1 MTEYD
6 KFFTENGAQR
16 CSSDSG
22 CDVVSPVSG
31 CTIGRVTFSSIQDL
45 DLSIASAKSGLRA
58 WRQSSLSERKKVLSE
73 LSIALSTRSEDIAEA
88 LAYEIG
94 CPKFLGQSMQL
105 GMATKGIELAIE
117 GIDKITWEEMI
128 GNGRVQ
134 RIGVGIVAALTPWNF
149 PLHQI
154 VAKVAAVIAAGCS
167 VVLKPSEMSPGVA
180 EIFAE
185 CMAETSLP
193 PGVFNMV
200 WGGADVGEYLVSHC
214 DINHVSFTGS
224 STVGKAIMAKASGS
238 LKRLTLE
245 LGGKSAAV
253 ILDDADLDTAI
264 PHIVRM
270 SLANSG
276 QTCVSQ
282 SRIIAPK
289 SMVAEIAERYLSE
302 AKQWKLG
309 DPSLPDT
316 RLGPVANEKQF
327 RHVHR
332 MIDAAAK
339 AGALVHIAAFT
350 PVAGLEN
357 GFYVAPTL
365 VTNVDAMSEIAQQE
379 IFGPVVCLLSYQ
391 SDEDAIEIANSTQY
405 GLSGAVWSRDL
416 QRANNIAN
424 QLQTGQVIING
435 APQNLATPFGGWK
448 DSGFGR
454 ENGKFGIEDLL
465 VFRSIQGGSE
475 Q

>member
-1 MTEYD
+1 MIVYN
-6 KFFTENGAQR
+6 KFFSQGNALP
-16 CSSDSG
+16 CSGESG
-22 CDVVSPVSG
+22 YDVVSPVLG
-31 CTIGRVTFSSIQDL
+31 RTVGRVTFAS
-45 DLSIASAKSGLRA
+45 LSDVEVAIHSAKEGLRI
-58 WRQSSLSERKKVLSE
+58 WSQSSLSDRKKALSE
-73 LSIALSTRSEDIAEA
+73 LLNALSTRGDDIAEA
-88 LAYEIG
+88 LALEIG

-117 GIDKITWEEMI
+117 GIDQITWEEMI

-134 RIGVGIVAALTPWNF
+134 RVGTGIVAALTPWNF

-167 VVLKPSEMSPGVA
+167 VVLKPSEVSPGVA

-185 CMAETSLP
+185 CVAETSLP
-193 PGVFNMV
+193 AGVFNMV
-200 WGGADVGEYLVSHC
+200 WGGADVGEYLVSHP

-224 STVGKAIMAKASGS
+224 SAVGKAIMVKAAES

-253 ILDDADLDTAI
+253 VLEDADLDIAI

-282 SRIIAPK
+282 SRVIVPRKLIG
-289 SMVAEIAERYLSE
+289 EITERYLNE

-309 DPSLPDT
+309 DPCQSET
-316 RLGPVANEKQF
+316 RLGPVANEKQY
-327 RHVHR
+327 RHVQR
-332 MIDAAAK
+332 MIQNALN
-339 AGALVHIAAFT
+339 AGADVQTAGNL
-350 PVAGLEN
+350 PVVGFEN
-357 GFYVAPTL
+357 GYFVAPT
-365 VTNVDAMSEIAQQE
+365 VVSNVDATSEIAQQE
-379 IFGPVVCLLSYQ
+379 IFGPVVCLLPY
-391 SDEDAIEIANSTQY
+391 DTKEEAIEIANSTKY

-416 QRANNIAN
+416 ERANKVAN

-454 ENGKFGIEDLL
+454 ENGKYGIEDLL
-465 VFRSIQGGSE
+465 VFRSIQGG
-475 Q
+475 

>member
-1 MTEYD
+1 MIEYN
-6 KFFTENGAQR
+6 KFFSQGSASR
-16 CSSDSG
+16 CSG
-22 CDVVSPVSG
+22 NTGYDVVSPVLG
-31 CTIGRVTFSSIQDL
+31 RVVGRVTFSSLADVDL
-45 DLSIASAKSGLRA
+45 AISSAKQGQQGWS
-58 WRQSSLSERKKVLSE
+58 QSSLSDRKKALTE
-73 LSIALSTRSEDIAEA
+73 LSTALSARNEDIAEA
-88 LAYEIG
+88 LALEIG

-117 GIDKITWEEMI
+117 GIDQITWEETI

-134 RIGVGIVAALTPWNF
+134 RVGTGVVAALTPWNF

-167 VVLKPSEMSPGVA
+167 VVLKPSEVSPGVA

-185 CMAETSLP
+185 CVADTSLP
-193 PGVFNMV
+193 AGVFNMV
-200 WGGADVGEYLVSHC
+200 WGGADVGEYLVTHP

-224 STVGKAIMAKASGS
+224 TAVGKAIMVKAAES

-245 LGGKSAAV
+245 LGGKSAAIV
-253 ILDDADLDTAI
+253 LDDADLDSAM

-282 SRIIAPK
+282 SRIIAPRK
-289 SMVAEIAERYLSE
+289 LVGEITERYLSE

-309 DPSLPDT
+309 DPCQPGT

-327 RHVHR
+327 RHVQR
-332 MIDAAAK
+332 MIQAALD
-339 AGALVHIAAFT
+339 AGADVRSSGGL
-350 PVAGLEN
+350 PVAGFES
-357 GFYVAPTL
+357 GYFVAPTI
-365 VTNVDAMSEIAQQE
+365 VSNVDAASEIAQQE
-379 IFGPVVCLLSYQ
+379 VFGPVVCLLPY
-391 SDEDAIEIANSTQY
+391 DTEEEAIKIANSTNY

-416 QRANNIAN
+416 NRANKVAE

-465 VFRSIQGGSE
+465 VFRSIQGG
-475 Q
+475 

>member
-1 MTEYD
+1 
-6 KFFTENGAQR
+6 
-16 CSSDSG
+16 
-22 CDVVSPVSG
+22 
-31 CTIGRVTFSSIQDL
+31 
-45 DLSIASAKSGLRA
+45 
-58 WRQSSLSERKKVLSE
+58 
-73 LSIALSTRSEDIAEA
+73 
-88 LAYEIG
+88 
-94 CPKFLGQSMQL
+94 
-105 GMATKGIELAIE
+105 
-117 GIDKITWEEMI
+117 
-128 GNGRVQ
+128 
-134 RIGVGIVAALTPWNF
+134 
-149 PLHQI
+149 
-154 VAKVAAVIAAGCS
+154 
-167 VVLKPSEMSPGVA
+167 
-180 EIFAE
+180 
-185 CMAETSLP
+185 
-193 PGVFNMV
+193 
-200 WGGADVGEYLVSHC
+200 
-214 DINHVSFTGS
+214 
-224 STVGKAIMAKASGS
+224 
-238 LKRLTLE
+238 
-245 LGGKSAAV
+245 
-253 ILDDADLDTAI
+253 
-264 PHIVRM
+264 
-270 SLANSG
+270 
-276 QTCVSQ
+276 
-282 SRIIAPK
+282 
-289 SMVAEIAERYLSE
+289 
-302 AKQWKLG
+302 
-309 DPSLPDT
+309 
-316 RLGPVANEKQF
+316 
-327 RHVHR
+327 